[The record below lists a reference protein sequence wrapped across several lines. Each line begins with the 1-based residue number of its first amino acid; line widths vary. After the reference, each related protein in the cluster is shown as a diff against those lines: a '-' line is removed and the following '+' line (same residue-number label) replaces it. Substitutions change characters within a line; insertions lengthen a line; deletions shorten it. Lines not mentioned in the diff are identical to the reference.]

1 MAQKLENLLDI
12 INSGSFDNPPAGLGG
27 MLGGFNFLGGLPPV
41 NIPLRDTGPTL
52 GPDDFGSYT
61 IPMSDPTYRSGFDYA
76 RSIAGGI
83 PMSQVIAPGV
93 SYSPE
98 QPGGYTQA
106 DLNAPVVTPP
116 VETPPVQEPDIQDFL
131 GTGIGGVRI
140 PVDRTKLPPLRDIFG
155 GFQKPDLRPDIQ
167 PITPP
172 IQTPPAIDIDA
183 IRQQIAES
191 GIDFGNLLGIPKIEQ
206 PDLSQF
212 VRREDIPTLIPDV
225 PTGRDFSV
233 DREQLIEDI
242 RSGIDLPVYEAPD
255 LSQFVR
261 REDIPSLIPSVPT
274 GGDFS
279 IDREELIK
287 DIREG
292 IEIPKYEMPDLSQ
305 FARLEDIPTVPTFD
319 REALIRDIR
328 SGIDIPQPPSIDREA
343 LIRDITGRIDIPKPP
358 SIDRQALIEDI
369 RSGIELPT
377 YQAPDLSGF
386 ARLEDIP
393 KIPSREDF
401 LSIAREGIEI
411 PQYQAPDLS
420 GFARLEDIPTFDPN
434 VLKQDILMS
443 IPQQQVPD
451 VSQFVTQEDIQQA
464 ISGIDIPTYQAPDLS
479 GFARLEDIPTF
490 DPSGLQQQISGLQQ
504 QVGSITPFDAS
515 ALQQQIAANQAAIA
529 GINIPTYQV
538 PDVSQFVTQEDIQ
551 QAIAGIPTPTTPDIS
566 GLITQEQLQ
575 SALAGIPQPETQ
587 DLSGLLSRISELESS
602 LAALQQPTGSTFSI
616 SQEEPIGLF

>member
-1 MAQKLENLLDI
+1 MATGIPNTEILFDLEALAGLENRL
-12 INSGSFDNPPAGLGG
+12 PPDVARNIPTGP
-27 MLGGFNFLGGLPPV
+27 GGFMQN
-41 NIPLRDTGPTL
+41 LRNVVTQQPQL
-52 GPDDFGSYT
+52 SPDDFGSYV
-61 IPMSDPTYRSGFDYA
+61 IPASDPTYRTGFDYA

-140 PVDRTKLPPLRDIFG
+140 PVDKTKLPPLRDIFG

-242 RSGIDLPVYEAPD
+242 RSGIDLPVYEKPD

-274 GGDFS
+274 GKDFS
-279 IDREELIK
+279 IDRDALIR
-287 DIREG
+287 DIRKG

-328 SGIDIPQPPSIDREA
+328 SGIDIP
-343 LIRDITGRIDIPKPP
+343 KPP
-358 SIDRQALIEDI
+358 SIDRQSLIEDI

-393 KIPSREDF
+393 
-401 LSIAREGIEI
+401 
-411 PQYQAPDLS
+411 
-420 GFARLEDIPTFDPN
+420 TFDPS

-451 VSQFVTQEDIQQA
+451 VSQFVTQEDIQKA
-464 ISGIDIPTYQAPDLS
+464 IAGIDMPTYQAPDLS
-479 GFARLEDIPTF
+479 AYDTRL
-490 DPSGLQQQISGLQQ
+490 
-504 QVGSITPFDAS
+504 A
-515 ALQQQIAANQAAIA
+515 
-529 GINIPTYQV
+529 
-538 PDVSQFVTQEDIQ
+538 
-551 QAIAGIPTPTTPDIS
+551 
-566 GLITQEQLQ
+566 
-575 SALAGIPQPETQ
+575 
-587 DLSGLLSRISELESS
+587 ELEQQ
-602 LAALQQPTGSTFSI
+602 LASLQQPTGGRFSI
-616 SQEEPIGLF
+616 SQPAPRGLI

>member
-1 MAQKLENLLDI
+1 MAIGTPNTEILFDLEAL
-12 INSGSFDNPPAGLGG
+12 AGLQNRLPPDVAKNIPTGP
-27 MLGGFNFLGGLPPV
+27 GGFMQN
-41 NIPLRDTGPTL
+41 LRNVVTQQPQL

-61 IPMSDPTYRSGFDYA
+61 IPASDPTYTSGFNYA

-83 PMSQVIAPGV
+83 PMEQVIAPGV

-98 QPGGYTQA
+98 QPMGYTQA
-106 DLNAPVVTPP
+106 QLNTPVGTTP
-116 VETPPVQEPDIQDFL
+116 VEPPPPPPTQEPDDPSFL

-140 PVDRTKLPPLRDIFG
+140 PVDRDMKMPPLRDIFG
-155 GFQKPDLRPDIQ
+155 GFQIPSMKPPVQ

-172 IQTPPAIDIDA
+172 VETPPAIDIDA

-225 PTGRDFSV
+225 PTGRDFSI
-233 DREQLIEDI
+233 DRQSLIEDI

-279 IDREELIK
+279 IDREALIR

-292 IEIPKYEMPDLSQ
+292 IDIPKYEIPDLSQ

-319 REALIRDIR
+319 RDALIRDIR
-328 SGIDIPQPPSIDREA
+328 SGIDIP
-343 LIRDITGRIDIPKPP
+343 KPP
-358 SIDRQALIEDI
+358 SIDRQSLIEDI

-377 YQAPDLSGF
+377 
-386 ARLEDIP
+386 
-393 KIPSREDF
+393 
-401 LSIAREGIEI
+401 
-411 PQYQAPDLS
+411 YQAPDLS

-451 VSQFVTQEDIQQA
+451 VSQFVTQEDIQKA
-464 ISGIDIPTYQAPDLS
+464 ISGINIPTYQAPDLS
-479 GFARLEDIPTF
+479 AYDTRIAELEQQLA
-490 DPSGLQQQISGLQQ
+490 GLQ
-504 QVGSITPFDAS
+504 
-515 ALQQQIAANQAAIA
+515 
-529 GINIPTYQV
+529 
-538 PDVSQFVTQEDIQ
+538 
-551 QAIAGIPTPTTPDIS
+551 TPTGGRFSVD
-566 GLITQEQLQ
+566 QQL
-575 SALAGIPQPETQ
+575 P
-587 DLSGLLSRISELESS
+587 R
-602 LAALQQPTGSTFSI
+602 
-616 SQEEPIGLF
+616 GLF

>member
-1 MAQKLENLLDI
+1 MA
-12 INSGSFDNPPAGLGG
+12 INYETLFDLQGLAGLQNRIPPNVG
-27 MLGGFNFLGGLPPV
+27 MNLTGTPNINYLQNLANLAQQQQGPV
-41 NIPLRDTGPTL
+41 L
-52 GPDDFGSYT
+52 GPDDFGSYV
-61 IPMSDPTYRSGFDYA
+61 IPASDPTYRTGFDYA

-83 PMSQVIAPGV
+83 PMEQVIAPGV

-98 QPGGYTQA
+98 MPGGYTQEQ
-106 DLNAPVVTPP
+106 LNTPVGTTP
-116 VETPPVQEPDIQDFL
+116 VEPPPPVQEPDIPSFL

-140 PVDRTKLPPLRDIFG
+140 PVDRDMKMPPLRDIFG
-155 GFQKPDLRPDIQ
+155 GFQVPSMRPEIQ

-172 IQTPPAIDIDA
+172 VQTPPAIDIDA

-191 GIDFGNLLGIPKIEQ
+191 GIDFGNLLGIPKYEA

-212 VRREDIPTLIPDV
+212 VRREDVPSLIPDV

-233 DREQLIEDI
+233 DRE
-242 RSGIDLPVYEAPD
+242 
-255 LSQFVR
+255 
-261 REDIPSLIPSVPT
+261 
-274 GGDFS
+274 
-279 IDREELIK
+279 ELIR

-305 FARLEDIPTVPTFD
+305 FARLEDIPTAPTLD

-328 SGIDIPQPPSIDREA
+328 SG
-343 LIRDITGRIDIPKPP
+343 IDIPKPP

-420 GFARLEDIPTFDPN
+420 GFARLEDIPTFDP
-434 VLKQDILMS
+434 
-443 IPQQQVPD
+443 
-451 VSQFVTQEDIQQA
+451 T
-464 ISGIDIPTYQAPDLS
+464 G
-479 GFARLEDIPTF
+479 
-490 DPSGLQQQISGLQQ
+490 
-504 QVGSITPFDAS
+504 
-515 ALQQQIAANQAAIA
+515 LQQQIAANQAAIA
-529 GINIPTYQV
+529 GIDIPTYQI

-551 QAIAGIPTPTTPDIS
+551 KAIAGIDMPTYQAPDLS
-566 GLITQEQLQ
+566 AYDVRLAELEQQ
-575 SALAGIPQPETQ
+575 LAG
-587 DLSGLLSRISELESS
+587 
-602 LAALQQPTGSTFSI
+602 LQQPTGGRFSI
-616 SQEEPIGLF
+616 SQPAPRGLI